1 MDPDFAHFQRAVAAD
16 RETVL
21 RVLRDIPPTAE
32 PVLDYI
38 TEVDVRCAL
47 FSELQQLH
55 RLRNVP
61 SMPNAATLAFFM
73 VAPIEK
79 IRNHLTDIRN
89 VPPQYMVHMLGHIN
103 LEAPAALSAY
113 IPTNRSSIGQQS
125 IPMSPPTM
133 ILGNPG
139 DVARSK
145 TAAISAK
152 QRDRNTC
159 LLSGTI
165 DPEAAHIFPFATSKN
180 KQFGSLGALLQSF
193 WGDEQ
198 ASTWR
203 QLCEDPAIT
212 QSLAN
217 YLSLDRQ
224 IHFWFDKARFALK
237 PLSQTQTTITVQ
249 FHWLRRT
256 SLSPMDI
263 IKETDGEELLE
274 VAGLRTPT
282 ETPATW
288 GSCLAHRASGVPI
301 RTGQTFLI
309 RANHPTELP
318 NFQLLELQ
326 WNLLRVAA
334 ICGAAD
340 VTDEDDFD
348 VDDYE
353 GPYLVTSEETTA
365 RQSEA
370 SMHWCCAGFALAPD
384 GHLAGPPIDQPAFR
398 YLFHLTTLIAL
409 STRQHSVPNNVAAVG
424 RANVCC

>member
-1 MDPDFAHFQRAVAAD
+1 MDPDLAHFQRAITAD

-32 PVLDYI
+32 PVFDYV

-55 RLRNVP
+55 RLLNVP

-79 IRNHLTDIRN
+79 IRNHLADIRKT
-89 VPPQYMVHMLGHIN
+89 PPQYMADKLGHIN
-103 LEAPAALSAY
+103 LQAPDALSAWMLRPPPY
-113 IPTNRSSIGQQS
+113 IPTNRSSIRQQS

-139 DVARSK
+139 DIARSK
-145 TAAISAK
+145 AAAINAK
-152 QRDRNTC
+152 QRDGNTC

-180 KQFGSLGALLQSF
+180 KQFGPLGTLLQSF
-193 WGDEQ
+193 WGDKQ
-198 ASTWR
+198 ASAWR

-217 YLSLDRQ
+217 YLSLGRQ

-237 PLSQTQTTITVQ
+237 PLSQTQTAITVQ

-256 SLSPMDI
+256 SLSPTDI

-282 ETPATW
+282 STPATW

-309 RANHPTELP
+309 RANHPMELP
-318 NFQLLELQ
+318 SFQLLELQ

-348 VDDYE
+348 VDNYE
-353 GPYLVTSEETTA
+353 GPCLVTSEEATT

-370 SMHWCCAGFALAPD
+370 VS
-384 GHLAGPPIDQPAFR
+384 PP
-398 YLFHLTTLIAL
+398 
-409 STRQHSVPNNVAAVG
+409 
-424 RANVCC
+424 